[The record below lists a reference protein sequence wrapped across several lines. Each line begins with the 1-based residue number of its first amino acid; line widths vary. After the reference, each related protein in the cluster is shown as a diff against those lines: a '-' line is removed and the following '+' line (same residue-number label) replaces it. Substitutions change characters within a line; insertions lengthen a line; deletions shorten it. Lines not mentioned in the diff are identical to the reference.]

1 MMNDI
6 IFQLSVRSIRLNLL
20 RSILA
25 AIGIVIGV
33 VAIASMGMMG
43 ANMTMSVTQQLSAM
57 ANVLVVK
64 ADTGGGGGSG
74 FFGGGPAASSVT
86 TTTRRSSSSTVSTI
100 DYITKSELDDLQHAA
115 GKYGTVYPL
124 YQTSDK
130 IVVGDNQGRASIYG
144 LRDTDM
150 ASVLTIDQGE
160 LPKSAGT
167 VAIGPTLASR
177 QGLTLGSRITIGDE
191 TKNESVQKFR
201 VVGILK
207 LKGLSVDLNS
217 DNAIIMT
224 EKSYVGIIGGDEQYD
239 QVNVIVSD
247 IQNVNATKLAITDQL
262 NSKKNVVTIQDSSRM
277 LESNTSTVG
286 TLTTFVMAIAGIS
299 LLVAATSIFN
309 VMMMSVT
316 ERIRE
321 IGILRSIGTQ
331 KGEVRRMFLYE
342 AIILGLVGA
351 GIGAVMSVIL
361 GWLVVLAMVGTTD
374 YFFTYQSLIYVP
386 VSMAIGIAIC
396 IVSGVYPAWR
406 AANLDPIE
414 ALRSE

>member
-1 MMNDI
+1 MMKDI
-6 IFQLSVRSIRLNLL
+6 IFQLSVRSIRLNFL
-20 RSILA
+20 RSVLA

-33 VAIASMGMMG
+33 VAISSMGMMG
-43 ANMTMSVTQQLSAM
+43 ANMTMSVTEQLSAM
-57 ANVLVVK
+57 ANVLVVR
-64 ADTGGGGGSG
+64 ADNGGGGGR
-74 FFGGGPAASSVT
+74 FFGGAPGEPSSS
-86 TTTRRSSSSTVSTI
+86 RSSSSSVNTK
-100 DYITKSELDDLQHAA
+100 DYLTKSELDDLQRAA
-115 GKYGTVYPL
+115 GKYGTVYPI

-130 IVVGDNQGRASIYG
+130 IKVGDNEGRATIYG
-144 LRDTDM
+144 MRDDDM
-150 ASVLTIDQGE
+150 ATVLSVDEGA
-160 LPKSAGT
+160 LPKSAGS
-167 VAIGPTLASR
+167 VVIGPTIADR
-177 QGLTLGSRITIGDE
+177 QGLTIGSRITIGDE

-207 LKGLSVDLNS
+207 QKGMSMDLNS
-217 DNAIIMT
+217 DNAIIMP
-224 EKSYVGIIGGDEQYD
+224 EKSYVGLFGGDEQYD
-239 QVNVIVSD
+239 QVNVILND
-247 IQNVNATKLAITDQL
+247 IKNVNTTKEAITDLL
-262 NSKKNVVTIQDSSRM
+262 NRKKNVVTIQDSSRM
-277 LESNTSTVG
+277 LESITSTVG

-331 KGEVRRMFLYE
+331 KSEVRRMFLYE
-342 AIILGLVGA
+342 AVILGLVGA

-386 VSMAIGIAIC
+386 ISMTIGIAIC
-396 IVSGVYPAWR
+396 IFSGVYPAWR

-414 ALRSE
+414 ALRAE

>member
-1 MMNDI
+1 MIKDI
-6 IFQLSVRSIRLNLL
+6 IFQLSIRSIRLNFL
-20 RSILA
+20 RSVLA

-33 VAIASMGMMG
+33 VAISSMGMMG

-64 ADTGGGGGSG
+64 ADTGGGGGG
-74 FFGGGPAASSVT
+74 FFGGAPGEPSSS
-86 TTTRRSSSSTVSTI
+86 RSSSSSVSTK
-100 DYITKSELDDLQHAA
+100 DYLTKSEFDDLQRAA
-115 GKYGTVYPL
+115 GKYGTVYPI

-130 IVVGDNQGRASIYG
+130 IKVGDNEGRASIYG
-144 LRDTDM
+144 MRDDDM
-150 ASVLTIDQGE
+150 ATVLSVDEGA
-160 LPKSAGT
+160 LPKSAGS
-167 VAIGPTLASR
+167 VVIGPTIADR
-177 QGLTLGSRITIGDE
+177 QGLTIGSRITIGDE

-207 LKGLSVDLNS
+207 QKGMSMDLNS
-217 DNAIIMT
+217 DNAIIMP
-224 EKSYVGIIGGDEQYD
+224 EKSYVGLFGGDEQYD
-239 QVNVIVSD
+239 QVNVILND
-247 IQNVNATKLAITDQL
+247 IKDVNTTKTAITDLL
-262 NSKKNVVTIQDSSRM
+262 NRKKNVVTIQDSSRM
-277 LESNTSTVG
+277 LESITSTVG

-331 KGEVRRMFLYE
+331 KSEVRRMFLYE
-342 AIILGLVGA
+342 AVILGLVGA

-386 VSMAIGIAIC
+386 ISMTIGIAIC
-396 IVSGVYPAWR
+396 IFSGVYPAWR

-414 ALRSE
+414 ALRAE

>member
-1 MMNDI
+1 MIKDI
-6 IFQLSVRSIRLNLL
+6 ILQLSIRSIRLNFL
-20 RSILA
+20 RSVLA

-64 ADTGGGGGSG
+64 ADTGGGGGG
-74 FFGGGPAASSVT
+74 FSFGVGTGQSSST
-86 TTTRRSSSSTVSTI
+86 STSKKSSSSTISTI

-115 GKYGTVYPL
+115 GKYGLVYPL
-124 YQTSDK
+124 YETSDK
-130 IVVGDNQGRASIYG
+130 IVVGDNQGRATIYG
-144 LRDTDM
+144 MVDTDM
-150 ASVLTIDQGE
+150 GSVLTLDQGE
-160 LPKSAGT
+160 LPKSAGA
-167 VAIGPTLASR
+167 VAIGPTLADR
-177 QGLTLGSRITIGDE
+177 QGLALGSRITIGDE
-191 TKNESVQKFR
+191 TKNETVQKFR

-207 LKGLSVDLNS
+207 EKGLSMDLNS

-224 EKSYVGIIGGDEQYD
+224 EKSYVGIVGGDEQYD

-247 IQNVNATKLAITDQL
+247 IQNINATKDAITNQL
-262 NSKKNVVTIQDSSRM
+262 NYKKSVVTIQDSSRM
-277 LESNTSTVG
+277 LSSITSTVG

-351 GIGAVMSVIL
+351 GIGAVMSIIL

-414 ALRSE
+414 ALRAD

>member
-1 MMNDI
+1 MMKDI
-6 IFQLSVRSIRLNLL
+6 IFQLSVRSIRLNFL
-20 RSILA
+20 RSVLA

-33 VAIASMGMMG
+33 VAISSMGMMG
-43 ANMTMSVTQQLSAM
+43 ANMTMSVTEQLSAM
-57 ANVLVVK
+57 ANVLVVR
-64 ADTGGGGGSG
+64 ADTGGGGGR
-74 FFGGGPAASSVT
+74 FFGGAPGEPSSS
-86 TTTRRSSSSTVSTI
+86 RSSSSSVNTK
-100 DYITKSELDDLQHAA
+100 DYLTKSELDDLQRAA
-115 GKYGTVYPL
+115 GKYGTVYPI

-130 IVVGDNQGRASIYG
+130 IKVGDNEGRATIYG
-144 LRDTDM
+144 MRDDDM
-150 ASVLTIDQGE
+150 ATVLTVDEGA
-160 LPKSAGT
+160 LPKSAGA
-167 VAIGPTLASR
+167 VVIGPTIADR
-177 QGLTLGSRITIGDE
+177 QGLTIGSRITIGDE

-207 LKGLSVDLNS
+207 QKGMSMDLNS
-217 DNAIIMT
+217 DNAIIMP
-224 EKSYVGIIGGDEQYD
+224 EKSYVGLFGGDEQYD
-239 QVNVIVSD
+239 QVNVILND
-247 IQNVNATKLAITDQL
+247 IKNVNTTKEAITDLL
-262 NSKKNVVTIQDSSRM
+262 NRKKNVVTIQDSSRM
-277 LESNTSTVG
+277 LESITSTVG

-331 KGEVRRMFLYE
+331 KSEVRRMFLYE
-342 AIILGLVGA
+342 AVILGLVGA

-386 VSMAIGIAIC
+386 ISMAIGIAIC
-396 IVSGVYPAWR
+396 IFSGVYPAWR

-414 ALRSE
+414 ALRAE

>member
-1 MMNDI
+1 M
-6 IFQLSVRSIRLNLL
+6 
-20 RSILA
+20 
-25 AIGIVIGV
+25 
-33 VAIASMGMMG
+33 
-43 ANMTMSVTQQLSAM
+43 
-57 ANVLVVK
+57 
-64 ADTGGGGGSG
+64 
-74 FFGGGPAASSVT
+74 
-86 TTTRRSSSSTVSTI
+86 
-100 DYITKSELDDLQHAA
+100 
-115 GKYGTVYPL
+115 
-124 YQTSDK
+124 
-130 IVVGDNQGRASIYG
+130 
-144 LRDTDM
+144 
-150 ASVLTIDQGE
+150 
-160 LPKSAGT
+160 
-167 VAIGPTLASR
+167 
-177 QGLTLGSRITIGDE
+177 
-191 TKNESVQKFR
+191 
-201 VVGILK
+201 
-207 LKGLSVDLNS
+207 DLNS

-224 EKSYVGIIGGDEQYD
+224 EKSYVGIVGGDEQYD

-247 IQNVNATKLAITDQL
+247 IQNINATKQAITDQL

-277 LESNTSTVG
+277 LESITSTVG

-386 VSMAIGIAIC
+386 VSMTIGIAIC

-414 ALRSE
+414 ALRAD

>member
-1 MMNDI
+1 MMKDI
-6 IFQLSVRSIRLNLL
+6 IFQLSVRSIRLNFL
-20 RSILA
+20 RSVLA

-33 VAIASMGMMG
+33 VAISSMGMMG
-43 ANMTMSVTQQLSAM
+43 ANMTMSVTEQLSAM
-57 ANVLVVK
+57 ANVLVVR
-64 ADTGGGGGSG
+64 ADTGGGGGG
-74 FFGGGPAASSVT
+74 FFGGAPGEPSSS
-86 TTTRRSSSSTVSTI
+86 RSSSSSVNTK
-100 DYITKSELDDLQHAA
+100 DYLTKSELDDLQRAA
-115 GKYGTVYPL
+115 GKYGTVYPI

-130 IVVGDNQGRASIYG
+130 IKVGDNEGRATIYG
-144 LRDTDM
+144 MRDDDM
-150 ASVLTIDQGE
+150 ATVLTVDEGA
-160 LPKSAGT
+160 LPKSAGA
-167 VAIGPTLASR
+167 VVIGPTIADR
-177 QGLTLGSRITIGDE
+177 QGLTIGSRITIGDE

-207 LKGLSVDLNS
+207 QKGMSMDLNS
-217 DNAIIMT
+217 DNAIIMP
-224 EKSYVGIIGGDEQYD
+224 EKSYVGLFGGDEQYD
-239 QVNVIVSD
+239 QVNVILND
-247 IQNVNATKLAITDQL
+247 IKNVNTTKEAITDLL
-262 NSKKNVVTIQDSSRM
+262 NRKKNVVTIQDSSRM
-277 LESNTSTVG
+277 LESITSTVG

-331 KGEVRRMFLYE
+331 KSEVRRMFLYE
-342 AIILGLVGA
+342 AVILGLVGA

-386 VSMAIGIAIC
+386 ISMTIGIAIC
-396 IVSGVYPAWR
+396 IFSGVYPAWR

-414 ALRSE
+414 ALRAE

>member
-1 MMNDI
+1 MMKDI
-6 IFQLSVRSIRLNLL
+6 IFQLSVRSIRLNFL
-20 RSILA
+20 RSVLA

-33 VAIASMGMMG
+33 VAISSMGMMG
-43 ANMTMSVTQQLSAM
+43 ANMTMSVTEQLSAM
-57 ANVLVVK
+57 ANVLVVR
-64 ADTGGGGGSG
+64 ADTGGGGGG
-74 FFGGGPAASSVT
+74 FFGGAPGEPSSS
-86 TTTRRSSSSTVSTI
+86 RSSSSSVNTK
-100 DYITKSELDDLQHAA
+100 DYLTKSELDDLQRAA
-115 GKYGTVYPL
+115 GKYGTVYPI

-130 IVVGDNQGRASIYG
+130 IKVGDNEGRATIYG
-144 LRDTDM
+144 MRDDDM
-150 ASVLTIDQGE
+150 ATVLTVDEGA
-160 LPKSAGT
+160 LPKSAGA
-167 VAIGPTLASR
+167 VVIGPTIADR
-177 QGLTLGSRITIGDE
+177 QGLTIGSRITIGDE

-207 LKGLSVDLNS
+207 QKGMSMDLNS
-217 DNAIIMT
+217 DNAIIMP
-224 EKSYVGIIGGDEQYD
+224 EKSYVGLFGGDEQYD
-239 QVNVIVSD
+239 QVNVILND
-247 IQNVNATKLAITDQL
+247 IKNVNTTKEAITDLL
-262 NSKKNVVTIQDSSRM
+262 NRKKNVVTIQDSSRM
-277 LESNTSTVG
+277 LESITSTVG

-331 KGEVRRMFLYE
+331 KSEVRRMFLYE
-342 AIILGLVGA
+342 AVILGLVGA

-386 VSMAIGIAIC
+386 ISMAIGIAIC
-396 IVSGVYPAWR
+396 IFSGVYPAWR

-414 ALRSE
+414 ALRAE

>member
-1 MMNDI
+1 MIKDI
-6 IFQLSVRSIRLNLL
+6 IFQLSIRSIRLNFL
-20 RSILA
+20 RSVLA

-33 VAIASMGMMG
+33 VAISSMGMMG

-64 ADTGGGGGSG
+64 ADTGGGGGG
-74 FFGGGPAASSVT
+74 FFGGAPGEPSSS
-86 TTTRRSSSSTVSTI
+86 RSSSSSVSTK
-100 DYITKSELDDLQHAA
+100 DYLTKSEFDDLQRAA
-115 GKYGTVYPL
+115 GKYGTVYPI

-130 IVVGDNQGRASIYG
+130 IKVGDNEGRASIYG
-144 LRDTDM
+144 MRDDDM
-150 ASVLTIDQGE
+150 ATVLSVDEGA
-160 LPKSAGT
+160 LPKSAGS
-167 VAIGPTLASR
+167 VVIGPTIADR
-177 QGLTLGSRITIGDE
+177 QGLTIGSRITIGDE

-207 LKGLSVDLNS
+207 QKGMSMDLNS
-217 DNAIIMT
+217 DNAIIMP
-224 EKSYVGIIGGDEQYD
+224 EKSYVGLFGGDEQYD
-239 QVNVIVSD
+239 QVNVILND
-247 IQNVNATKLAITDQL
+247 IKDVNTTKTAITDLL
-262 NSKKNVVTIQDSSRM
+262 NRKKNVVTIQDSSRM
-277 LESNTSTVG
+277 LESITSTVG

-331 KGEVRRMFLYE
+331 KSEVRRMFLYE
-342 AIILGLVGA
+342 AVILGLVGA

-386 VSMAIGIAIC
+386 ISMAIGIAIC
-396 IVSGVYPAWR
+396 IFSGVYPAWR

-414 ALRSE
+414 ALRAE

>member
-1 MMNDI
+1 MKKDI
-6 IFQLSVRSIRLNLL
+6 IFQLSVRSIRLNFL
-20 RSILA
+20 RSVLA

-64 ADTGGGGGSG
+64 ADTGGGGG
-74 FFGGGPAASSVT
+74 FFGGGPGESSGTSTV
-86 TTTRRSSSSTVSTI
+86 RKSSSSTVSTI
-100 DYITKSELDDLQHAA
+100 DYITKSELDDLVRAA
-115 GKYGTVYPL
+115 GKYGVVYPL

-130 IVVGDNQGRASIYG
+130 ITVGDNQGRASIYG

-150 ASVLTIDQGE
+150 ASVLTVDSGE
-160 LPKSAGT
+160 LPKSAGS
-167 VAIGPTLASR
+167 VVVGPSLADR

-207 LKGLSVDLNS
+207 QKGMSMDLNS

-224 EKSYVGIIGGDEQYD
+224 EKSYVGIVGGEEQYD

-247 IQNVNATKLAITDQL
+247 IRNINATKDAITGQL
-262 NSKKNVVTIQDSSRM
+262 NRKKNVVTIQDSSRM
-277 LESNTSTVG
+277 LESITSTVG

-316 ERIRE
+316 ERVRE
-321 IGILRSIGTQ
+321 IGILRSIGTR
-331 KGEVRRMFLYE
+331 KSEIRRMFLYE

-351 GIGAVMSVIL
+351 GIGAILSVVL

-386 VSMAIGIAIC
+386 VSMTIGIAIC
-396 IVSGVYPAWR
+396 IFSGVYPAWR

-414 ALRSE
+414 ALRAD

>member
-1 MMNDI
+1 MKNDI
-6 IFQLSVRSIRLNLL
+6 ILQLSVRSIRLNFL
-20 RSILA
+20 RSVLA

-57 ANVLVVK
+57 ANVLVVR
-64 ADTGGGGGSG
+64 ADTGGGGGG
-74 FFGGGPAASSVT
+74 FFGAASGGSSGT
-86 TTTRRSSSSTVSTI
+86 STTRRSSSSSVSTI
-100 DYITKSELDDLQHAA
+100 DYITKSELDDLQRAA

-150 ASVLTIDQGE
+150 ATALTVDQGQM
-160 LPKSAGT
+160 PRTAGDI
-167 VAIGPTLASR
+167 VVGPSFADR
-177 QGLTLGSRITIGDE
+177 HGVTLGTRVTIGDE

-207 LKGLSVDLNS
+207 QKGMSMDINT

-224 EKSYVGIIGGDEQYD
+224 EKSYVGIVGGDEQYD

-247 IQNVNATKLAITDQL
+247 IQNINATKTAITDLL
-262 NSKKNVVTIQDSSRM
+262 NRKKDVVTIQDSSRM
-277 LESNTSTVG
+277 LESITSTVS

-331 KGEVRRMFLYE
+331 KSEVRRMFLYE
-342 AIILGLVGA
+342 AVILGLVGA

-386 VSMAIGIAIC
+386 VSMTIGIAIC

-414 ALRSE
+414 ALRAE